1 MSETKTAT
9 AAPKMPKIPGAETF
23 QDASKKAFMA
33 YLEAGAELGVQ
44 FDRLARFQAAHA
56 TAISREA
63 SEVLTA
69 TIESGLKARET
80 MRKAAVDV
88 IEGSLKN

>member
-1 MSETKTAT
+1 MSETKTT

-23 QDASKKAFMA
+23 QDAGKKAFMA
-33 YLEAGAELGVQ
+33 YIEAGAELGAQ
-44 FDRLARFQAAHA
+44 FDRLARLQATHA
-56 TAISREA
+56 TSISREA

-80 MRKAAVDV
+80 MRKAAVELV
-88 IEGSLKN
+88 EGSFKN